1 MSGGD
6 NLFGPDEKTRYISLM
21 STMPSRAE
29 LKKNLKLLKERL
41 EFRPMDL
48 DARMRIA
55 RTYRLLDDATDAVA
69 HYGAVARYL
78 SLAGHPLQA
87 IAVLKELLQVDPRH
101 AETLLFLA
109 KLYART
115 RAADP
120 SNRGRVAVPIV
131 VDSVDSGDAGVHPL
145 TDGLPMTATGIWRAI
160 RPAAAEDL
168 AVIHSADDIGAVVDD
183 AVVEAADV
191 EAVDE
196 ALGFEEEVLSRVPL
210 FASLDAAAFVS
221 LSHSMMLARADV
233 GEVVFREGEPGD
245 SCLVI
250 VKGEAVV
257 TRSHAGAAIER
268 NRLGPGDVAGLFA
281 LVRAEARQ
289 ATLTAATP
297 LEYFEIDRSAVEA
310 LLDHHP
316 AAALALATVVKDRLV
331 DALFR
336 EVPLF
341 AALTDAARAAAT
353 ARFTVR
359 VLSDGDELFDAFMDN
374 DGFWLILDG
383 ALVIGTEDAEGR
395 FLAQTHLQAGDWVA
409 CGVGSTGAAG
419 VIAQAVGR
427 VSVASLPHVTVH
439 SLFAGE
445 GIQGL
450 GPARSLSSTV
460 RSGSLRR

>member
-1 MSGGD
+1 
-6 NLFGPDEKTRYISLM
+6 M

-87 IAVLKELLQVDPRH
+87 VAVLKELLQVDPRH
-101 AETLLFLA
+101 EETLLFLA

-120 SNRGRVAVPIV
+120 TNRGRVAVPIL
-131 VDSVDSGDAGVHPL
+131 DSGDASDAGVHPL

-160 RPAAAEDL
+160 RPEATEDL
-168 AVIHSADDIGAVVDD
+168 AVIHSADDVGAVVDTD
-183 AVVEAADV
+183 NDDDVVEAADV
-191 EAVDE
+191 EVLDE
-196 ALGFEEEVLSRVPL
+196 ALGFEETVLSRVPL
-210 FASLDAAAFVS
+210 FASLDAAAFVT
-221 LSHSMMLARADV
+221 LSHSMMLARADA
-233 GEVVFREGEPGD
+233 GDTIFHEGEPGD

-257 TRSHAGAAIER
+257 TRRHAGAAVER

-289 ATLTAATP
+289 ATLVAATP
-297 LEYFEIDRSAVEA
+297 VEYFEIDRAAVEA
-310 LLDHHP
+310 LLEHHP
-316 AAALALATVVKDRLV
+316 AAVMALATVVKDRLV

-341 AALTDAARAAAT
+341 SALDDAARATAA

-359 VLSDGDELFDAFMDN
+359 VLGDSDELFDGFTET

-383 ALVIGTEDAEGR
+383 AIVIGDEGSDGR
-395 FLAQTHLQAGDWVA
+395 LTPQTHLQAGDWLA
-409 CGVGSTGAAG
+409 CRVGAGAAG
-419 VIAQAVGR
+419 VTAQAVGR
-427 VSVASLPHVTVH
+427 ASVAALPHVTVH
-439 SLFAGE
+439 ALFADE
-445 GIQGL
+445 GIDGL
-450 GPARSLSSTV
+450 GPSTSLSPTV